1 MNNQINTDEVE
12 YASLTARIAAT
23 VIDVVLSA
31 LILFPI
37 LSFVYKY
44 IGIEKPA
51 LSQAQAYNM
60 RFVDLADILIKAAP
74 SLILETAVL
83 AIVVILL
90 WVYKAATPGKI
101 ILNMQIVDAK
111 THQKPGVMQ
120 SVVRYFA
127 YIVSFMPL
135 YLGFIW
141 IYFDKRKQG
150 FHDKIAGT
158 VVIKVKR

>member
-1 MNNQINTDEVE
+1 
-12 YASLTARIAAT
+12 
-23 VIDVVLSA
+23 
-31 LILFPI
+31 
-37 LSFVYKY
+37 
-44 IGIEKPA
+44 
-51 LSQAQAYNM
+51 
-60 RFVDLADILIKAAP
+60 
-74 SLILETAVL
+74 
-83 AIVVILL
+83 
-90 WVYKAATPGKI
+90 
-101 ILNMQIVDAK
+101 MQIVDAK